1 MLTPSTA
8 EGYSLSPSAARGLK
22 LHIFV
27 GISKFFRRNYVEI
40 SKCWHQKSNYVYKK
54 CPASS
59 RRRALELKIT
69 ITFLLCNKYPHEYK
83 KQKLPVS
90 DTELIVSCFGTE
102 GLNSTVAARLRGI
115 SASWILLFYLSQLSQ
130 MWVHPALA
138 IADVSIF
145 PSMLPWPFLFPYW
158 E

>member
-1 MLTPSTA
+1 MLTPSPA

-27 GISKFFRRNYVEI
+27 GISKFFRRIFFHFVPQNTTDIPYQTRSVEF
-40 SKCWHQKSNYVYKK
+40 
-54 CPASS
+54 
-59 RRRALELKIT
+59 LKPPKQA
-69 ITFLLCNKYPHEYK
+69 NSEYPQNIN

-115 SASWILLFYLSQLSQ
+115 SAS
-130 MWVHPALA
+130 
-138 IADVSIF
+138 
-145 PSMLPWPFLFPYW
+145 
-158 E
+158 

>member
-1 MLTPSTA
+1 MLTPSPA

-22 LHIFV
+22 L
-27 GISKFFRRNYVEI
+27 
-40 SKCWHQKSNYVYKK
+40 KK

-90 DTELIVSCFGTE
+90 YTELIVSCFGTE

-115 SASWILLFYLSQLSQ
+115 SAS
-130 MWVHPALA
+130 
-138 IADVSIF
+138 
-145 PSMLPWPFLFPYW
+145 
-158 E
+158 

>member
-1 MLTPSTA
+1 MLTPSPA
-8 EGYSLSPSAARGLK
+8 EGYSLSISSEGLK
-22 LHIFV
+22 ITHFC
-27 GISKFFRRNYVEI
+27 RNLKVF
-40 SKCWHQKSNYVYKK
+40 SQKLCRNIKMLTPEEQLRIQKV
-54 CPASS
+54 PAPW

-115 SASWILLFYLSQLSQ
+115 SAS
-130 MWVHPALA
+130 
-138 IADVSIF
+138 
-145 PSMLPWPFLFPYW
+145 
-158 E
+158 